1 MKTRGFTL
9 IELLAT
15 LGVIVLL
22 AALLFPVAGRTL
34 EKSRQAKCVAN
45 LRQILQA
52 TLTWSGENEGFL
64 PRGWEA
70 GGPFWSDTLAPY
82 VGMDSSTYGSPT
94 GSRPQKVFACPS
106 SRNVTS
112 GGSRSDYG
120 NNFFVFGDGSTP
132 PVKLLSIAQPSK
144 TIAYIDS
151 GNPSTG
157 LGVRSVADFLGAN
170 WGIQFRHGD
179 IKSTKSAF
187 ANAAYLDGHV
197 AAARAEDLN
206 LTQPNAYKRS
216 PWSRNPE

>member
-1 MKTRGFTL
+1 MKLRAFTL

-15 LGVIVLL
+15 LGVVVLL
-22 AALLFPVAGRTL
+22 AALLFPIAGRSV
-34 EKSRQAKCVAN
+34 EKSRQARCAAN
-45 LRQILQA
+45 LRQIFQA
-52 TLTWSGENEGFL
+52 TLAWSNENEGLL
-64 PRGWEA
+64 PRGGEG
-70 GGPFWSDTLAPY
+70 GGPLWSDTLAPY
-82 VGMDSSTYGSPT
+82 LGMEVSTYGSPA

-132 PVKLLSIAQPSK
+132 QVKLLSIAQPSK

-157 LGVRSVADFLGAN
+157 LGVRSVADFMGAN

-179 IKSTKSAF
+179 IKTPSGSY
-187 ANAAYLDGHV
+187 ANAVYLDGHV
-197 AAARAEDLN
+197 AAAKAEDLS